1 MKEMSRRSFLKAG
14 TAATAAL
21 ALTPSDLLAKAKASK
36 KNAPTGK
43 IKLLGVGVGG
53 RGHADI
59 NGVTY
64 KGKGEIYD
72 DIEFIG
78 MCDVDF
84 KYAKGV
90 LEEYQKLFP
99 NMKVYNDYKKMYAEL
114 LDKADAVICG
124 TADHTHAIICAEA
137 LAAGKHVYCEKPLTR
152 TVYESRLL
160 TKLAAK
166 AGVATQMGN
175 QGASGE
181 GVNLTCEWIWN
192 GEIGEVTRVDAFTD
206 RPIWPQGLERPTEV
220 HEIPSTLNWDAF
232 IGPAP
237 KRPYNSIYH
246 PWNFRGWWDFGTG
259 ALGDMACH
267 ILHPVFK
274 ALDLGYPIKAEG
286 SSTPLMSDCCP
297 SAQVVKLT
305 YPARPNRP
313 KVAMPEVVVTWSD
326 GGIVPFRPEG
336 LPVGKDLNVSGGG
349 AIFYGTKD
357 ILVVGCY
364 GERPYLVSGRVPN
377 APKVCRRVTESHQRD
392 WIRAIKEIRA
402 GKTDWVRTASDFS
415 EAGPFN
421 EMVAMGVVATRLQGL
436 NQTLDWDGEN
446 MKFTNIPEN
455 ATVRAMLKDGFSIH
469 DGHPTFDKKWTDPV
483 NAREF
488 AAELIKPKYQ
498 NGYVLPELPQD

>member
-1 MKEMSRRSFLKAG
+1 
-14 TAATAAL
+14 
-21 ALTPSDLLAKAKASK
+21 
-36 KNAPTGK
+36 
-43 IKLLGVGVGG
+43 
-53 RGHADI
+53 
-59 NGVTY
+59 
-64 KGKGEIYD
+64 
-72 DIEFIG
+72 
-78 MCDVDF
+78 
-84 KYAKGV
+84 
-90 LEEYQKLFP
+90 
-99 NMKVYNDYKKMYAEL
+99 
-114 LDKADAVICG
+114 
-124 TADHTHAIICAEA
+124 
-137 LAAGKHVYCEKPLTR
+137 
-152 TVYESRLL
+152 
-160 TKLAAK
+160 
-166 AGVATQMGN
+166 MGN
-175 QGASGE
+175 QGSSGE
-181 GVNLTCEWIWN
+181 GVNLVCEWIWN

-274 ALDLGYPIKAEG
+274 ALDLGYPIHAEG

-313 KVAMPEVVVTWSD
+313 KVAVPEVVVTWSD
-326 GGIVPFRPEG
+326 GGIIPFRPDG
-336 LPVGKDLNVSGGG
+336 LPVGKNLNISGGG

-357 ILVVGCY
+357 TLVVGCY
-364 GERPYLVSGRVPN
+364 GESPYLLSGRVPN
-377 APKVCRRVTESHQRD
+377 APKVCRRVPGGPGGHQRD
-392 WIRAIKEIRA
+392 WIRAIKEIRE
-402 GKTDWVRTASDFS
+402 GKKDWTRTASDFS

-469 DGHPTFDKKWTDPV
+469 DGHPTFNKTYTDPV

-488 AAELIKPKYQ
+488 AAELIKPNYQ
-498 NGYVLPELPQD
+498 NGYVLPDMPKD

>member
-1 MKEMSRRSFLKAG
+1 
-14 TAATAAL
+14 
-21 ALTPSDLLAKAKASK
+21 
-36 KNAPTGK
+36 
-43 IKLLGVGVGG
+43 
-53 RGHADI
+53 
-59 NGVTY
+59 
-64 KGKGEIYD
+64 
-72 DIEFIG
+72 
-78 MCDVDF
+78 
-84 KYAKGV
+84 
-90 LEEYQKLFP
+90 
-99 NMKVYNDYKKMYAEL
+99 
-114 LDKADAVICG
+114 
-124 TADHTHAIICAEA
+124 
-137 LAAGKHVYCEKPLTR
+137 
-152 TVYESRLL
+152 
-160 TKLAAK
+160 
-166 AGVATQMGN
+166 MGN
-175 QGASGE
+175 QGSSGE

-206 RPIWPQGLERPTEV
+206 RPIWPQGLERPEEV

-305 YPARPNRP
+305 SPARPNRP

-326 GGIVPFRPEG
+326 GGIVPFRPDG

-364 GERPYLVSGRVPN
+364 GEKPYLVSGRVPN

-392 WIRAIKEIRA
+392 LLLGLSRGCIAGHFPAGVTDKEHVVLPV
-402 GKTDWVRTASDFS
+402 GKIAPDQCFADSGGGFPVD
-415 EAGPFN
+415 
-421 EMVAMGVVATRLQGL
+421 VVDVVAVAVLSEVVKIKTAPMLHGAVVPFENIRRLPLRIERGDPAHPVEVVVTQVDLHGVG
-436 NQTLDWDGEN
+436 TLSTSISMSDSTD
-446 MKFTNIPEN
+446 TLS
-455 ATVRAMLKDGFSIH
+455 AT
-469 DGHPTFDKKWTDPV
+469 
-483 NAREF
+483 
-488 AAELIKPKYQ
+488 AA
-498 NGYVLPELPQD
+498 

>member
-1 MKEMSRRSFLKAG
+1 MKDMSRRSFLKAG

-21 ALTPSDLLAKAKASK
+21 AMAPADVLGKAKSK
-36 KNAPTGK
+36 KKAQTGK
-43 IKLLGVGVGG
+43 IKILAVGVGG
-53 RGHADI
+53 RGHAVI
-59 NGVTY
+59 NGITF
-64 KGKGEIYD
+64 KGKDEIYD

-78 MCDVDF
+78 MCDVDQ

-90 LEEYQKLFP
+90 IDKYQKLFP

-114 LDKADAVICG
+114 LDQADAVVCG
-124 TADHTHAIICAEA
+124 TADHTHAIISAEA
-137 LAAGKHVYCEKPLTR
+137 LAAKKHVYCEKPLTR

-160 TKLAAK
+160 TKLAAQ

-181 GVNLTCEWIWN
+181 GVNIACEWLWN

-206 RPIWPQGLERPTEV
+206 RPIWPQGLERPTEE

-305 YPARPNRP
+305 YPARNNRP

-326 GGIVPFRPEG
+326 GGIIPFRPEG
-336 LPVGKDLNVSGGG
+336 LAVGKDLNVSGGG

-357 ILVVGCY
+357 IMIVGCY
-364 GERPYLVSGRVPN
+364 GEKPYLVSGRVPN
-377 APKVCRRVTESHQRD
+377 APKVCRRVKENHQRD
-392 WIRAIKEIRA
+392 WIRAIKEIRE
-402 GKTDWVRTASDFS
+402 GNENWTKTASDFS

-436 NQTLDWDGEN
+436 NQTLEWDGEN
-446 MKFTNIPEN
+446 MRFTNIPEN
-455 ATVRAMLKDGFSIH
+455 ATVRSMLKDGFSIH
-469 DGHPTFDKKWTDPV
+469 DGHPTFDKKWTEPV
-483 NAREF
+483 NARQF
-488 AAELIKPKYQ
+488 AAELIKPTYH
-498 NGYVLPELPQD
+498 NGYALPEMPA